1 MRSGVGGCRGH
12 FRLADYT
19 RVPDV
24 MVTMHKMLCQ
34 MQEISYNTICGKISI
49 AKSICCAT
57 IAFVPFAQ
65 VGAEQL
71 SS

>member
-1 MRSGVGGCRGH
+1 
-12 FRLADYT
+12 
-19 RVPDV
+19 
-24 MVTMHKMLCQ
+24 MVTNYKMLCQ
-34 MQEISYNTICGKISI
+34 TQEISYNTICGKISI
-49 AKSICCAT
+49 AKSIYCAT